1 MLTDTAALSWERRGD
16 EGHGSSRDV
25 DEDSVARQREP
36 IKNTSRDRSSQRS
49 IQTGRA
55 DHRVDRRATQQE
67 RIEPGSKAFRFIVRY
82 SVHGLTVSA
91 SLLAFART
99 TRVEEPR
106 ALTRACVCAD
116 NDTENLAI
124 RGVSTGRRHDEMR
137 LAETKLAARGPPS
150 RFGHRPSTL
159 SLRSSYAG
167 HASLAVSGAAAPREA
182 RSNKVMKRGLPS
194 RSSRPEARLRPL
206 GFGAASF
213 SRYANEGWWVRQ
225 GSNL

>member
-67 RIEPGSKAFRFIVRY
+67 RIEPGSKAFRFIVRH

-106 ALTRACVCAD
+106 AFTRACVCAD

-124 RGVSTGRRHDEMR
+124 RGGEHR
-137 LAETKLAARGPPS
+137 PPS
-150 RFGHRPSTL
+150 RRDATCRDEARGQRPAFALRPSSVYAFT
-159 SLRSSYAG
+159 SFKLRRTRFAG
-167 HASLAVSGAAAPREA
+167 GLRRGCAT
-182 RSNKVMKRGLPS
+182 RSPK
-194 RSSRPEARLRPL
+194 
-206 GFGAASF
+206 
-213 SRYANEGWWVRQ
+213 Q
-225 GSNL
+225 